1 MAGRVLIN
9 TTAEERLSPRLFCTK
24 KRTDS
29 SLAGRSHE
37 PPVARALAVAPHPA
51 SVGQTPP
58 MTAARL
64 ATTFAALDSIPDVR
78 SATAERRRNAAMAN
92 AASAAST
99 PRRRSPPRQIP
110 ATARP
115 QQPPVRQRG
124 GEGLETLRALEH
136 YLSDSVAGM
145 PRGAPERLQAYR
157 YVFTALIGQL
167 PAHGPLLSEV
177 KMEYDAAI
185 ESGSKVQPPQ
195 AGQRTLHPLQLPS
208 AYYER
213 EMRRAKGELART
225 RDEALALQ
233 RVLART
239 RARAAEARSR
249 TQAAGLKAP
258 PEGGARVEG
267 GLGRVLGAAE
277 ACVAATDA
285 ALSLSLAGLKAD
297 EERRKQAAA
306 LEEVELGA
314 GRPEAS
320 RAAAEAQEGW
330 GIARQARLGRLEAEV
345 EEELAEARRQ
355 LLLLE
360 LRMAG
365 SGAQAQLAL
374 QGISAARGMLGT
386 MSQED
391 AETTDM
397 IRAALDT
404 PGLAA
409 ATAAAPAA
417 AVVALLRELMEK
429 ESKRSKALA
438 VLSKM
443 MRSHEAS
450 LKQAEALLG
459 AAGWD
464 SDEQTNALALL
475 EQAEGEQAARAGGL
489 ALLEEAE
496 HEHDHDHDG

>member
-1 MAGRVLIN
+1 
-9 TTAEERLSPRLFCTK
+9 
-24 KRTDS
+24 
-29 SLAGRSHE
+29 
-37 PPVARALAVAPHPA
+37 
-51 SVGQTPP
+51 

-64 ATTFAALDSIPDVR
+64 ATNFAALNSIPDVR

-99 PRRRSPPRQIP
+99 PRRRSPPRPSP

-115 QQPPVRQRG
+115 QQPVRPRG

-145 PRGAPERLQAYR
+145 PRGAPERLHAYR

-185 ESGSKVQPPQ
+185 ESGIKVQPPH

-249 TQAAGLKAP
+249 THAAGLQAP
-258 PEGGARVEG
+258 PEGRRAEGHGAEG

-277 ACVAATDA
+277 ARVAATDA
-285 ALSLSLAGLKAD
+285 ALSLSLAGLEAN
-297 EERRKQAAA
+297 EEARKRAAA

-330 GIARQARLGRLEAEV
+330 GLARQARLGHLEAEV
-345 EEELAEARRQ
+345 EEELAEARGQ

-360 LRMAG
+360 LRVAG
-365 SGAQAQLAL
+365 SGAQVQLAL
-374 QGISAARGMLGT
+374 QGVTAARGVVGT
-386 MSQED
+386 MSRE
-391 AETTDM
+391 ASETSDM
-397 IRAALDT
+397 IRTALDA

-429 ESKRSKALA
+429 ESKRSKAMG

-464 SDEQTNALALL
+464 GDEQTKALALL

-489 ALLEEAE
+489 ALLEQA
-496 HEHDHDHDG
+496 EHDHDDDQGEAG

>member
-1 MAGRVLIN
+1 
-9 TTAEERLSPRLFCTK
+9 
-24 KRTDS
+24 
-29 SLAGRSHE
+29 
-37 PPVARALAVAPHPA
+37 
-51 SVGQTPP
+51 

-64 ATTFAALDSIPDVR
+64 ATNFAALNSIPDVR
-78 SATAERRRNAAMAN
+78 SATAERRRTTAMAK

-99 PRRRSPPRQIP
+99 PRRSPPRQSP

-115 QQPPVRQRG
+115 QQPVRQRG

-145 PRGAPERLQAYR
+145 PRGAPERLHAYR

-185 ESGSKVQPPQ
+185 ESGIKVQPPH

-249 TQAAGLKAP
+249 AQAAGLHAP
-258 PEGGARVEG
+258 PEGHRAEG
-267 GLGRVLGAAE
+267 GLGRALGAAE
-277 ACVAATDA
+277 ARVAATDA
-285 ALSLSLAGLKAD
+285 ALSLSLAGLAAN
-297 EERRKQAAA
+297 EEARKRAAA
-306 LEEVELGA
+306 LEDLEQGA
-314 GRPEAS
+314 GRLEAS

-330 GIARQARLGRLEAEV
+330 GLSRQARLGQLEAEV

-360 LRMAG
+360 LRVAG

-374 QGISAARGMLGT
+374 QGVTAARGLVGT
-386 MSQED
+386 MSQEA
-391 AETTDM
+391 AETTDT
-397 IRAALDT
+397 IRAALEA

-417 AVVALLRELMEK
+417 AAVALLRDLMGK
-429 ESKRSKALA
+429 ESKRCKALG
-438 VLSKM
+438 VLGKM
-443 MRSHEAS
+443 LRSQEAS

-464 SDEQTNALALL
+464 GDEETNALALL

-489 ALLEEAE
+489 ALLEQAE
-496 HEHDHDHDG
+496 HDDDDGQGEAAAAGVGVEGSRDSSR

>member
-1 MAGRVLIN
+1 
-9 TTAEERLSPRLFCTK
+9 
-24 KRTDS
+24 
-29 SLAGRSHE
+29 
-37 PPVARALAVAPHPA
+37 
-51 SVGQTPP
+51 

-64 ATTFAALDSIPDVR
+64 ATNFAALNSIPDVR

-99 PRRRSPPRQIP
+99 PRRRSPPRPSP

-115 QQPPVRQRG
+115 QQPVRPRG

-145 PRGAPERLQAYR
+145 PRGAPERLHAYR

-225 RDEALALQ
+225 RDEALTLQ
-233 RVLART
+233 RVLACT

-249 TQAAGLKAP
+249 THAAGLQAP
-258 PEGGARVEG
+258 PEGRRAEG

-277 ACVAATDA
+277 ARVAATDA
-285 ALSLSLAGLKAD
+285 ALSLSLAGLEAN
-297 EERRKQAAA
+297 EEARKRAAA

-314 GRPEAS
+314 GQPEAS
-320 RAAAEAQEGW
+320 RAAAEAQEGSWEVW
-330 GIARQARLGRLEAEV
+330 GLARQARLGQLEAEG

-360 LRMAG
+360 LRVAG

-374 QGISAARGMLGT
+374 QGVSAARGVVGT
-386 MSQED
+386 MSQEA
-391 AETTDM
+391 AETIDT
-397 IRAALDT
+397 IRAALDA

-417 AVVALLRELMEK
+417 AAVALLRELMEK
-429 ESKRSKALA
+429 ESKRSKALG
-438 VLSKM
+438 VLGKM

-450 LKQAEALLG
+450 LKEAEALLG

-464 SDEQTNALALL
+464 GDEETKALALL

-496 HEHDHDHDG
+496 HHHGDHQGEAGDAEAAPVGVEGSRRSSR

>member
-1 MAGRVLIN
+1 
-9 TTAEERLSPRLFCTK
+9 
-24 KRTDS
+24 
-29 SLAGRSHE
+29 
-37 PPVARALAVAPHPA
+37 
-51 SVGQTPP
+51 

-64 ATTFAALDSIPDVR
+64 ATNFAALNSIPDVR
-78 SATAERRRNAAMAN
+78 SATAERRRTTAMAK

-99 PRRRSPPRQIP
+99 PRRSPPRQSP

-115 QQPPVRQRG
+115 QQPVRQRS

-145 PRGAPERLQAYR
+145 PRGAPERLHAYR

-185 ESGSKVQPPQ
+185 ESGIKVQPPH

-249 TQAAGLKAP
+249 AQAAGLLAP
-258 PEGGARVEG
+258 PEGHRAEG
-267 GLGRVLGAAE
+267 GLGRALGAAE
-277 ACVAATDA
+277 ARVAATDA
-285 ALSLSLAGLKAD
+285 ALSLSLAGLAAN
-297 EERRKQAAA
+297 EEARKRAAA
-306 LEEVELGA
+306 LEGVEQGA
-314 GRPEAS
+314 GRLEAS

-330 GIARQARLGRLEAEV
+330 GLSRQARLGQLEAEV

-360 LRMAG
+360 LRVAG

-374 QGISAARGMLGT
+374 QGVTAARGMVGT
-386 MSQED
+386 MSQEA
-391 AETTDM
+391 AETTDT
-397 IRAALDT
+397 IRAALEA

-417 AVVALLRELMEK
+417 AAVALLRDLMGK
-429 ESKRSKALA
+429 ESKRCKALG

-443 MRSHEAS
+443 LRSQEAS

-464 SDEQTNALALL
+464 GDEETNALALL

-489 ALLEEAE
+489 ALLEQV
-496 HEHDHDHDG
+496 EHDHDDGQGEAAAAGAGVEGSRDSSR